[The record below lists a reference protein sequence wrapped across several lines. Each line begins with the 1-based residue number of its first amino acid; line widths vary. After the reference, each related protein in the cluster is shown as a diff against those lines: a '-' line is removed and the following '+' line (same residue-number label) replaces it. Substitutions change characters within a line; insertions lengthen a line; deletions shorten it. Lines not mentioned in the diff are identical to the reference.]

1 MVYIL
6 TSNAVARF
14 FHLPAGLITATTV
27 LPLLLFGVVIVV
39 FLTVV
44 ASHLQAS
51 QELYLL

>member
-14 FHLPAGLITATTV
+14 LHLPAGLITATTV
-27 LPLLLFGVVIVV
+27 LPLLLRAVVIIV
-39 FLTVV
+39 FLAVV
-44 ASHLQAS
+44 ASHLRAS